1 MFHNSYPIQNLQ
13 GIIHTRKQ
21 SRTDSCQLIIQVPE
35 DVATVFDRNIS
46 KLYCAVSW
54 VKVQFVLLIQ
64 WSQEA
69 LYEAPE
75 MRDPP
80 DEYC

>member
-64 WSQEA
+64 GKPQNEEWIPVLPRE
-69 LYEAPE
+69 L
-75 MRDPP
+75 
-80 DEYC
+80 